1 MENMSKILVGSNF
14 LQFREMVRGN
24 ICYCV
29 LRNTSLE
36 NSHLVLP
43 PVLHSSPIGSWAW
56 EASQLI
62 FSKKDASLSC
72 PFFKG

>member
-29 LRNTSLE
+29 LRNTGLE
-36 NSHLVLP
+36 NSHSVLA
-43 PVLHSSPIGSWAW
+43 PVLHSSPTGSRAW
-56 EASQLI
+56 EASKI
-62 FSKKDASLSC
+62 FSKKDASLSY